1 MKIIFFIFDC
11 ASQLQKL
18 VVSGDL
24 PCSKEEAVTLAS
36 IQLHIEEAWPD
47 EDDDDNDD
55 SLSKLSDR
63 HAADD
68 EDEVGITLVGETL
81 CRDYSV
87 CTDFDFIQESPSWD
101 FYLFIFCLRFCSLVF
116 NSRRY
121 KYRYECAHFSSR
133 RIFAN

>member
-1 MKIIFFIFDC
+1 M
-11 ASQLQKL
+11 QLQKL

-68 EDEVGITLVGETL
+68 DDEVGITLVVETL
-81 CRDYSV
+81 CRGYSV
-87 CTDFDFIQESPSWD
+87 CRDFYFVQECPSWD
-101 FYLFIFCLRFCSLVF
+101 FYLFIFCLRFSSLIF
-116 NSRRY
+116 NGRRY
-121 KYRYECAHFSSR
+121 KYRYECVHFSSR